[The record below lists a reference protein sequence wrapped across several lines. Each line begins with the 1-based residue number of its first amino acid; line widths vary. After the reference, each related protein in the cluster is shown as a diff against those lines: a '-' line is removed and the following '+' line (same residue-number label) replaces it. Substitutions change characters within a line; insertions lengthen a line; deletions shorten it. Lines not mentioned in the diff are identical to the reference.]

1 MIVECN
7 VWCIGTNRALVDMGL
22 PEGDSW
28 MPFAV
33 DFTKVEVIKLAGESD
48 FLGDNKPV
56 IYINGDNY
64 TLDIPFEEAVKL
76 WKEALGK

>member
-1 MIVECN
+1 MGNSAAHID
-7 VWCIGTNRALVDMGL
+7 LGL
-22 PEGDSW
+22 PEGDRW

-33 DFTKVEVIKLAGESD
+33 DFSQVEVIKLAGESD

-64 TLDIPFEEAVKL
+64 TLDIPFDQAVRL
-76 WKEALGK
+76 WKEAMNK